1 MTADDAKRTTA
12 ASSKPDQ
19 SSGRHAGVVA
29 PAAAWAFA
37 FLILRIFAVSGYNW
51 DTAFAVSTT
60 IGLDDGLSLLFG
72 SLMAGHLLVAM
83 LLICVLPLLLAA
95 FLWGPRGHRPVVV
108 LSIALAMVTLVA
120 LTVSFHSWWLP
131 LSTFAALGAFALIR
145 RLPPRHRL
153 RRASMAA
160 MVRVVWVAGAAVLF
174 VAALIQTPWVPRE
187 QIQTIDGTITGYV
200 LSVDSGYLNVLTD
213 DREFVILLSDHVLSR
228 N

>member
-1 MTADDAKRTTA
+1 MTQETPA
-12 ASSKPDQ
+12 ASSESDQ
-19 SSGRHAGVVA
+19 NPGRHAGSAA

-72 SLMAGHLLVAM
+72 SLMAGHLLVAV
-83 LLICVLPLLLAA
+83 LLIFVLPLLLAA
-95 FLWGPRGHRPVVV
+95 FLWGPSGHRPVVV
-108 LSIALAMVTLVA
+108 LSIALGVVTVVA
-120 LTVSFHSWWLP
+120 LTVSFRSWWLP
-131 LSTFAALGAFALIR
+131 VTTFAALGAFALIR

-160 MVRVVWVAGAAVLF
+160 MVRAVWVAAAAVLL

-187 QIQTIDGTITGYV
+187 QIQTTDGIITGYV
-200 LSVDSGYLNVLTD
+200 LSVDSGYLNVLTE
-213 DREFVILLSDHVLSR
+213 DRQFVILLSDHVLSR
-228 N
+228 H